1 MTCPEAGSERISK
14 MSFSQHERQDLLNA
28 KGLLESKSFAAKLSD
43 AVGRTI
49 EKGFKF
55 LPDKWNKMV
64 QKAISCSLEKTF
76 QLTVITL
83 DDQPKNKSSEKLH
96 KLAVASTGA
105 VGGFFGLV
113 ALTAELPVSTM
124 IIMRSIMDIARSEG
138 EAIESIETRLACMEV
153 FALGGRTDEDDST
166 ETGYFAIRAI
176 LAREISEILENIT
189 KRLIAKGA
197 IPQMGRFLTQI
208 GSRFGIVVSSK
219 IAAQAIPIAGAI
231 GGASINTIFINH
243 FQAMARGHFII
254 RRLEKKHGKEEI
266 KKLYHEI

>member
-1 MTCPEAGSERISK
+1 MTCPETGSERIGK

-55 LPDKWNKMV
+55 LPDKWNEVM
-64 QKAISCSLEKTF
+64 QKAINTSLEKAF
-76 QLTVITL
+76 QLTVSTL

-96 KLAVASTGA
+96 KLAIASTGA

-124 IIMRSIMDIARSEG
+124 IIMRSILDIARSEG

-153 FALGGRTDEDDST
+153 FALGGRTDKVDST

-176 LAREISEILENIT
+176 RPGKSRKYSRILP
-189 KRLIAKGA
+189 KDLS
-197 IPQMGRFLTQI
+197 P
-208 GSRFGIVVSSK
+208 
-219 IAAQAIPIAGAI
+219 
-231 GGASINTIFINH
+231 
-243 FQAMARGHFII
+243 RGQSF
-254 RRLEKKHGKEEI
+254 R
-266 KKLYHEI
+266 